1 MRRTLTGGL
10 INLYGSTK
18 KYRKIRAGTDPDPTR
33 SILIKNCQTDDYGPL
48 RPGAPGHAR
57 YGRPGSSGRFR
68 SPLSMSSGPD
78 IALGPAAPACLGVFA
93 SFCRRAAYLEGRS
106 EFVDDP
112 VVPGAHGVIYFV
124 PVKYT
129 A

>member
-48 RPGAPGHAR
+48 RPAGGAGHLAMPDMADQPQMVGS
-57 YGRPGSSGRFR
+57 GRP
-68 SPLSMSSGPD
+68 
-78 IALGPAAPACLGVFA
+78 
-93 SFCRRAAYLEGRS
+93 
-106 EFVDDP
+106 
-112 VVPGAHGVIYFV
+112 
-124 PVKYT
+124 
-129 A
+129 

>member
-48 RPGAPGHAR
+48 RPGTYYFLQTAQI
-57 YGRPGSSGRFR
+57 
-68 SPLSMSSGPD
+68 SPQNM
-78 IALGPAAPACLGVFA
+78 
-93 SFCRRAAYLEGRS
+93 
-106 EFVDDP
+106 
-112 VVPGAHGVIYFV
+112 
-124 PVKYT
+124 VKQ
-129 A
+129 

>member
-48 RPGAPGHAR
+48 RTGAPGHAR
-57 YGRPGSSGRFR
+57 YGRPAPSGRFR
-68 SPLSMSSGPD
+68 SPLTMSSGWDLLHQPVSVFLPVSVGGQPK
-78 IALGPAAPACLGVFA
+78 LGHNSWTTL
-93 SFCRRAAYLEGRS
+93 
-106 EFVDDP
+106 
-112 VVPGAHGVIYFV
+112 
-124 PVKYT
+124 
-129 A
+129 

>member
-48 RPGAPGHAR
+48 RTGAPGHAR

-68 SPLSMSSGPD
+68 SPLTMSSGPD
-78 IALGPAAPACLGVFA
+78 IALGPAAPACLGGFA
-93 SFCRRAAYLEGRS
+93 SFCRRAAWGSTEL
-106 EFVDDP
+106 VDDP
-112 VVPGAHGVIYFV
+112 VVRLNTTHSVVF
-124 PVKYT
+124 
-129 A
+129 